1 MPFILADV
9 NKDKSKPKNML
20 KALCDVAPMVLD
32 IMGLPQPKV
41 LIIGAS
47 GLVGRP
53 LVQEFLK
60 NKTKFARIGVLADP
74 AKVSR
79 FAEVKAQGVEV
90 IVGSYLEASSY
101 KGFDTVISLA
111 GNLAMKLQ
119 PGMIDASI
127 AGGARHFYPS
137 EFGTNFGD
145 RDIGKKRYFRDKVA
159 TREHLQQRAR
169 EVPGFGYT
177 LLMTGGF
184 TEFAPSLFNNID
196 TEKHTA
202 RPYGSSASLIT
213 VTAMPDIVRYTV
225 ESVLFPLE
233 QGQSRREL
241 KVSAETLTWDTLMG
255 LLEEVQGVKYE
266 TTYLD
271 PREAAEKEEEARVA
285 GDVEAELFWSGKTMF
300 ATGVAHVQGPF
311 HNEKFSFTPEKPKET
326 FQRLFGKK

>member
-1 MPFILADV
+1 M
-9 NKDKSKPKNML
+9 
-20 KALCDVAPMVLD
+20 APA
-32 IMGLPQPKV
+32 V

-47 GLVGRP
+47 GIVGRP

-60 NKTKFARIGVLADP
+60 NKTKFARIGVLAEP

-79 FAEVKAQGVEV
+79 FEEVKAQGVEV
-90 IVGSYLEASSY
+90 IVGSFLEASSY

-119 PGMIDASI
+119 PGMIDAFI

-137 EFGTNFGD
+137 EFTTNFAA
-145 RDIGKKRYFRDKVA
+145 RDIGKMRWFRDKVA
-159 TREHLQQRAR
+159 TREHLKQRAR

-177 LLMTGGF
+177 FLTTSGF
-184 TEFAPSLFNNID
+184 TEFAASSFNNVD

-202 RPYGSSASLIT
+202 SPYGSPESLIT
-213 VTAMPDIVRYTV
+213 VSAMPDVIRYTV
-225 ESVLFPLE
+225 ESVLLPLE
-233 QGQSRREL
+233 HGQSCREL
-241 KVSAETLTWDTLMG
+241 KVSADTLTWDALMG

-285 GDVEAELFWSGKTMF
+285 GDVEAELFWSGKTLF
-300 ATGVAHVQGPF
+300 ATGVGHVQGPF
-311 HNEKFSFTPEKPKET
+311 DNERFSFTPEKPKET